1 MVRGEIRA
9 LLSPAMIRRAREL
22 AGINQARLASLA
34 GITRKTV
41 VAVEASLPEK
51 PDARRRAVLE
61 KIRRVFEQGFELE
74 FTFDGRSEIDGVRKK
89 SSST

>member
-1 MVRGEIRA
+1 
-9 LLSPAMIRRAREL
+9 MIRRARQL

-41 VAVEASLPEK
+41 VAVEASLPER

-61 KIRRVFEQGFELE
+61 KIRWVFEEGFELE
-74 FTFDGRSEIDGVRKK
+74 FAFEDGETVRKK
-89 SSST
+89 SIKKT

>member
-74 FTFDGRSEIDGVRKK
+74 FTFDGRSEDGGVRKK

>member
-1 MVRGEIRA
+1 
-9 LLSPAMIRRAREL
+9 MIRRAREL

>member
-1 MVRGEIRA
+1 
-9 LLSPAMIRRAREL
+9 MIRRSREI

-41 VAVEASLPEK
+41 VAVESALPEK

-61 KIRRVFEQGFELE
+61 KIRWVFEHGFELE
-74 FTFDGRSEIDGVRKK
+74 FTFADHAEGEGVRKK
-89 SSST
+89 PKSI